1 MMLRPVRRTGNIAF
15 CKRFL
20 DSINAMREA
29 YHFWMNSNAS
39 MMAKEITAFF
49 DAGNLNGR
57 KLEFH
62 QMQLGMLS
70 WRRKDNAYPVTLWLQ
85 RA

>member
-20 DSINAMREA
+20 DSVNAMREA

-39 MMAKEITAFF
+39 MMAKEITTFF
-49 DAGNLNGR
+49 DAEGI
-57 KLEFH
+57 
-62 QMQLGMLS
+62 
-70 WRRKDNAYPVTLWLQ
+70 
-85 RA
+85 